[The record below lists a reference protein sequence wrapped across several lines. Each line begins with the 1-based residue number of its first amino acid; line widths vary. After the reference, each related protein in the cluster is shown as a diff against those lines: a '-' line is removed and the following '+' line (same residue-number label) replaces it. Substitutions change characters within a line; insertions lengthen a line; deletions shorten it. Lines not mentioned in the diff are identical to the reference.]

1 MIKKVTNQTNGTDT
15 IAITITISLE
25 SGAKLALTMDD
36 AKELFEK
43 LNAMFGPKHYP
54 TVIREP
60 INREYEEVRERIFP
74 NYPSPEWP
82 IEPPYPSTPKIWC
95 GDQPGPKA
103 C

>member
-1 MIKKVTNQTNGTDT
+1 MIKKTTNQTNATDS

-43 LNAMFGPKHYP
+43 LNAMFGPKTYAPAVRPYVTRSPITEFPEQP
-54 TVIREP
+54 T
-60 INREYEEVRERIFP
+60 FP
-74 NYPSPEWP
+74 SFPEFP
-82 IEPPYPSTPKIWC
+82 VEPPYPSTPKIWC
-95 GDQPGPKA
+95 EDRPGPKA